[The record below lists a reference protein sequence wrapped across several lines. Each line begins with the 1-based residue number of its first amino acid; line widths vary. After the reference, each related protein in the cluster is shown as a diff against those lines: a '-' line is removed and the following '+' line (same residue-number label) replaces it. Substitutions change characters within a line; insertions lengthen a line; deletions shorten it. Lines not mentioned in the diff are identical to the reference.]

1 MNGSSGNPDWAD
13 VERALAEALELP
25 EERQAAFL
33 EKLPSGVRAEVQSLL
48 RAHLRAAGFLEGG
61 TGSQSSAGGAGRH
74 KAIAANTQIGSYRI
88 EAMIGEGGM
97 GVVYRALDTKLNR
110 PVAVKFLFDDLADSA
125 AQRRF
130 QREAKIVSSLNHP
143 HILTVY
149 DTGEFQGC
157 QYIVT
162 EFMDAGTLRSWALAE
177 KHTWREIVTLLTGVA
192 DGLAAAHAAGI
203 LHRDIKPDNILVGR
217 NGYAKLADFGL
228 AKLDERVAPE
238 AVNKAVG
245 APTTRRGIVLG
256 TVAYMSP
263 EQASGRPTDARSDIF
278 SFGIVMYELLAGRR
292 PFEGQNDLEVLQS
305 IIHGTAAPLASD
317 VPLALRM
324 IVEKAIEK
332 DPADRY
338 QGMRDLVVD
347 LRRCTRQ
354 SGDEVMGAITTL
366 GPQRRRDL
374 EEHPALPSGEIGDAR
389 SAKGEFSAGG
399 SPLSRRWWMAGLA
412 VLTLGAL
419 GVWVW
424 SSFRQPPAQE
434 RVFRF
439 EIDPPEGG
447 HFARGTIETG
457 IAMSPDGKTAV
468 FVAAAN
474 GHAGLWLRPL
484 DGTTPK
490 LLPGTEGA
498 GHPFWSPDSASIA
511 FFVNGKLQRIDPAGG
526 TPQPICEIDSAR
538 GGSWGENGQILFG
551 QSGAGIFQVS
561 ASGGQPAP
569 LTTTAQARGE
579 MFHYWPQTLPGGH
592 FLYFARSTKSEYTG
606 VYAASLANPREPV
619 QLLRTDANA
628 WYVPTDGTVDH
639 HKGYLLWLRGATL
652 LAQPFDADKLQLSGE
667 ARAIAS
673 PVAHYGVSGQMYLS
687 ASATGTLLYGGSYA
701 LNQFTWVDRSGKAL
715 ATVGE
720 AMNVGPFELSPD
732 GRRVA
737 FAIPNSAGTDLWM
750 LDVDRGVVSR
760 LTSRVGQNISPI
772 WSPDGRSILFAS
784 GPPFTMYRKDSSGS
798 RSEER
803 LIRTLNTQIPCDWS
817 RDGRFILYH
826 GGSQGHR
833 LGSLWILPIRPS
845 PGQPR
850 SYGQT
855 EFAEDMG
862 RFSPD
867 GHWIAFQSDESGR
880 NEVYV
885 DSFPEPRGRVRIST
899 SGGTFPQWGASGREL
914 FYVSADSK
922 LMSVSLDL
930 SADSVK
936 PSAPRVLF
944 ALGPYDEGLNP
955 YMAARDGQRFLV
967 NKWIEN
973 KPPLTVIVNWPALLK
988 RAAIQ

>member
-1 MNGSSGNPDWAD
+1 MNGSSVNPDWAD
-13 VERALAEALELP
+13 VERALIEALELP
-25 EERQAAFL
+25 EGQQAAFL
-33 EKLPSGVRAEVQSLL
+33 AKLPSAVRAEVQSLL
-48 RAHLRAAGFLEGG
+48 QAHLRATSFLEGE
-61 TGSQSSAGGAGRH
+61 TGSQSSTGGAGGH
-74 KAIAANTQIGSYRI
+74 SAIEANTQIGSYRI

-110 PVAVKFLFDDLADSA
+110 PVAVKFLNDDLTDAA

-162 EFMDAGTLRSWALAE
+162 EFMDAGTLRSWALE
-177 KHTWREIVTLLTGVA
+177 KHTWREIVSLLTGVA
-192 DGLAAAHAAGI
+192 DGLAAAHSAGI
-203 LHRDIKPDNILVGR
+203 LHRDVKPDNILVGR

-228 AKLDERVAPE
+228 AKREERVASE

-245 APTTRRGIVLG
+245 APTTRRGILLG
-256 TVAYMSP
+256 TIAYMSP

-278 SFGIVMYELLAGRR
+278 SFGVVMYELLASRR

-305 IIHGTAAPLASD
+305 IIHGMAAPLAHD
-317 VPLALRM
+317 VPLTLRM

-347 LRRCTRQ
+347 LRRLTRQ
-354 SGDEVMGAITTL
+354 GGAEIMGAITTPSPP
-366 GPQRRRDL
+366 GKRDL
-374 EEHPALPSGEIGDAR
+374 EQQPALSSGDIGDTR
-389 SAKGEFSAGG
+389 LAKGELPVK
-399 SPLSRRWWMAGLA
+399 SPRLSRRRWMTALA
-412 VLTLGAL
+412 ALTLGPL
-419 GVWVW
+419 GISIW
-424 SSFRQPPAQE
+424 SSFRQSPAQE
-434 RVFRF
+434 RIFRF
-439 EIDPPEGG
+439 EIDPPKGG
-447 HFARGTIETG
+447 HFARGTNETG
-457 IAMSPDGKTAV
+457 IALSPDGKTAV
-468 FVAAAN
+468 FVAAADGN
-474 GHAGLWLRPL
+474 AGLWVRPL
-484 DGTTPK
+484 DGTTAK

-551 QSGAGIFQVS
+551 QPGAGIFQVS
-561 ASGGQPAP
+561 ASGGRATP
-569 LTTTAQARGE
+569 LTTLAQVRGE

-606 VYAASLANPREPV
+606 VYAASLTNPRVPV

-628 WYVPTDGTVDH
+628 WYAPGGGTVNP

-667 ARAIAS
+667 GRAIAS
-673 PVAHYGVSGQMYLS
+673 PVARYGVSGQMYLS
-687 ASATGTLLYGGSYA
+687 ASATGILLYGGSYA
-701 LNQFTWVDRSGKAL
+701 LNQLTWVDRSGKAL
-715 ATVGE
+715 GTVGE
-720 AMNVGPFELSPD
+720 PFNVGPFELSPD

-737 FAIPNSAGTDLWM
+737 FAVPNSAGADLWM
-750 LDVDRGVVSR
+750 LDVDRAVISRFTSR
-760 LTSRVGQNISPI
+760 LGQNISPI
-772 WSPDGRSILFAS
+772 WSPEGRSVVFAS
-784 GPPFTMYRKDSSGS
+784 GPPFTMYRKDSSGAG
-798 RSEER
+798 SEER
-803 LIRTLNTQIPCDWS
+803 LIQTANTQIPNDWS

-833 LGSLWILPIRPS
+833 LGTLWILPMRPS
-845 PGQPR
+845 EGQPR

-867 GHWIAFQSDESGR
+867 GHWIAFQSNESGR

-922 LMSVSLDL
+922 LMSVSLGL
-930 SADSVK
+930 SAHSVK

-944 ALGPYDEGLNP
+944 ALGPYDAGLNP
-955 YMAARDGQRFLV
+955 YIAARDGQLFLV
-967 NKWIEN
+967 NEWIEN
-973 KPPLTVIVNWPALLK
+973 KPPLTVIVNWPALVK
-988 RAAIQ
+988 KAAAQ

>member
-1 MNGSSGNPDWAD
+1 MNGSSENPDWAD
-13 VERALAEALELP
+13 VERALSEALELP
-25 EERQAAFL
+25 EEQQAAFL
-33 EKLPSGVRAEVQSLL
+33 AKLPSAVRAEVQSLL
-48 RAHLRAAGFLEGG
+48 QAHLRAASFLEGE
-61 TGSQSSAGGAGRH
+61 TSSQSSAGGAGRH
-74 KAIAANTQIGSYRI
+74 SAIEANTQIGSYRI
-88 EAMIGEGGM
+88 EATIGEGGM

-110 PVAVKFLFDDLADSA
+110 PVAVKFLYDDLTDAA

-177 KHTWREIVTLLTGVA
+177 KHTWREIVTLLIGVA
-192 DGLAAAHAAGI
+192 DGLAAAHSAGI

-228 AKLDERVAPE
+228 AKLEERVASE
-238 AVNKAVG
+238 AVNKTVG
-245 APTTRRGIVLG
+245 APTTRRGILLG
-256 TVAYMSP
+256 TIAYMSP

-278 SFGIVMYELLAGRR
+278 SFGIVMYELLASRR

-305 IIHGTAAPLASD
+305 IIHGMAAPLAHD
-317 VPLALRM
+317 VPLVLRM

-347 LRRCTRQ
+347 LRRLTRQ
-354 SGDEVMGAITTL
+354 GGD
-366 GPQRRRDL
+366 
-374 EEHPALPSGEIGDAR
+374 IGDAR
-389 SAKGEFSAGG
+389 SAKGELPVE
-399 SPLSRRWWMAGLA
+399 SPRLSRRWWMTALA
-412 VLTLGAL
+412 TLTLGAL
-419 GVWVW
+419 GIWVW

-434 RVFRF
+434 RVFSF

-447 HFARGTIETG
+447 HFARGTNETG
-457 IAMSPDGKTAV
+457 IALSPDGKTAV
-468 FVAAAN
+468 FVATAN
-474 GHAGLWLRPL
+474 GKAGLWVRPL
-484 DGTTPK
+484 DGTTAK

-561 ASGGQPAP
+561 ASGGRPTP
-569 LTTTAQARGE
+569 LTTPAQVRRE
-579 MFHYWPQTLPGGH
+579 MFHYWPQMLPGGH
-592 FLYFARSTKSEYTG
+592 FLYFARSTNSEYTG

-628 WYVPTDGTVDH
+628 WYAPAGGTVNH
-639 HKGYLLWLRGATL
+639 HKGHLLWLRGATL

-673 PVAHYGVSGQMYLS
+673 PVAKYGVSGQMYLS
-687 ASATGTLLYGGSYA
+687 VSATGILLYGGSYT

-715 ATVGE
+715 GTVGE
-720 AMNVGPFELSPD
+720 PLTVGPFELSPD

-737 FAIPNSAGTDLWM
+737 FAVPNSAGTDLWM
-750 LDVDRGVVSR
+750 LDVDRAVVSR
-760 LTSRVGQNISPI
+760 FTSRLGQSISPI
-772 WSPDGRSILFAS
+772 WSPDGRSVVFAS
-784 GPPFTMYRKDSSGS
+784 GPPFIMYRKDSSGAGG
-798 RSEER
+798 EER
-803 LIRTLNTQIPCDWS
+803 LIQTANTQIPSDWS

-833 LGSLWILPIRPS
+833 LGTLWILPMRPS
-845 PGQPR
+845 GGQPR
-850 SYGQT
+850 SYSQT

-867 GHWIAFQSDESGR
+867 GHWVAFQSDESGR

-885 DSFPEPRGRVRIST
+885 DSFPEPHGRVRIST
-899 SGGTFPQWGASGREL
+899 SGGTFPQWGASEREL
-914 FYVSADSK
+914 FYISADSK
-922 LMSVSLDL
+922 LMAVSLAL
-930 SADSVK
+930 SAESMK
-936 PSAPRVLF
+936 PSAPRALF
-944 ALGPYDEGLNP
+944 ALGLYDAGLNP
-955 YMAARDGQRFLV
+955 YIAARDGQRFLV

-973 KPPLTVIVNWPALLK
+973 KPPLTVIVNWPALVK
-988 RAAIQ
+988 KATVQ